1 MLGRGW
7 GFISPK
13 NVTPKVFIAVY
24 FWSRKGH
31 ALPLPQ
37 GKWPKNDN
45 IPKLALNPDKSGK
58 CLKQKAIPSVLGD
71 VGLTKVVSEFSF
83 RHPNLS
89 YQVWPHERSSLK
101 KKVTKRPFSSS
112 CRNWPIWMKRST
124 LEFVTWNNSP
134 DQCVLFKMGEWVG
147 LCICATIKGRVSGWG
162 RNLSGN
168 CGINGSQTQLPA
180 RSIMRALPHDS
191 SQLTN
196 RRRQWARNNILTA
209 VGTTTIL
216 ADMFICRAVSIWS
229 IFHDRH

>member
-1 MLGRGW
+1 MSQWSQVSRIALCMA
-7 GFISPK
+7 K
-13 NVTPKVFIAVY
+13 VKVTESVSQ
-24 FWSRKGH
+24 WQGH
-31 ALPLPQ
+31 LLSC
-37 GKWPKNDN
+37 
-45 IPKLALNPDKSGK
+45 SGQ
-58 CLKQKAIPSVLGD
+58 L
-71 VGLTKVVSEFSF
+71 
-83 RHPNLS
+83 
-89 YQVWPHERSSLK
+89 

-124 LEFVTWNNSP
+124 LEFVTWNNSR
-134 DQCVLFKMGEWVG
+134 DQCVLFKLGEWVG

-180 RSIMRALPHDS
+180 RSITRALPHDS